1 MRLLFTDRYKIC
13 DETLP
18 SNQLSISTLP
28 LPEAAPLCTRSMPQS
43 KKDLRTA
50 KQKQNVAKGIGDKDG
65 KIPSNIKVTN
75 YYRGGSKHDE
85 LIGLG
90 ENKINYQTQ
99 CSQGRAVTKLKSLQ
113 NSGAFRELF
122 WVLLTKTEKVCYF

>member
-18 SNQLSISTLP
+18 SNQLSISTLQ
-28 LPEAAPLCTRSMPQS
+28 LPEAAPSLCACSMPQS
-43 KKDLRTA
+43 KKDLRAA

-65 KIPSNIKVTN
+65 KIASNIKVTN
-75 YYRGGSKHDE
+75 EYSCGSKHDE

-90 ENKINYQTQ
+90 ENKID
-99 CSQGRAVTKLKSLQ
+99 L
-113 NSGAFRELF
+113 
-122 WVLLTKTEKVCYF
+122 VLLALLLIN